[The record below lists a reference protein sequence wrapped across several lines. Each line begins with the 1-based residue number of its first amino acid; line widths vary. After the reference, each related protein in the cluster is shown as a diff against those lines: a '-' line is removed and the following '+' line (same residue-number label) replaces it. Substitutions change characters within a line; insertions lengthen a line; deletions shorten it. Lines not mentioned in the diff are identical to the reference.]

1 MDLLPDQVPL
11 RVLESY
17 KKNYMTL
24 SLTII
29 DGIIDELKIH
39 LRILGGLQKIPCLI
53 LNFDYR

>member
-11 RVLESY
+11 RVPESY

-53 LNFDYR
+53 LNFKF